1 MIVLK
6 HNQIINII
14 NIINEGVTGAVTCLL
29 DLYSTIIINNRGFTG
44 AVTCLLNLYGIV
56 IIINI
61 NIANIIRA
69 IAIAIVSGYVN

>member
-1 MIVLK
+1 MVVPE

-14 NIINEGVTGAVTCLL
+14 NIINGGVTGAVTCLL
-29 DLYSTIIINNRGFTG
+29 DLYSTIIIINRGFTG
-44 AVTCLLNLYGIV
+44 AVTCLLDLYGIV

-69 IAIAIVSGYVN
+69 IAMSTDG